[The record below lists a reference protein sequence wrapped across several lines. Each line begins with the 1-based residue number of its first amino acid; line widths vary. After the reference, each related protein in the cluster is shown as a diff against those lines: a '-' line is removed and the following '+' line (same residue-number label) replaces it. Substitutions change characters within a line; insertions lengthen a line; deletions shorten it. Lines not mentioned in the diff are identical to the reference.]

1 MQYEEVLWA
10 SRVPLV
16 AAAKVGKVHLRVPD
30 SPRTLC
36 GVKVGRPSLRF
47 TPGERDARCTRC
59 EAAR

>member
-1 MQYEEVLWA
+1 MEYEEVLWA

-36 GVKVGRPSLRF
+36 GVKVGPRRNQF
-47 TPGERDARCTRC
+47 TPGIRDARCTRC